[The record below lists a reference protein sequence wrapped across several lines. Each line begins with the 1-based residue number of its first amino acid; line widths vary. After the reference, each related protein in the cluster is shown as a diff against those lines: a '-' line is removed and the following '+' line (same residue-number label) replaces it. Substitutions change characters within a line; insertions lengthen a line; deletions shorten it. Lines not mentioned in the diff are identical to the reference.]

1 MDGCPSLRRAAS
13 FVPVR
18 AVLARR
24 ARVADAVRRSRRA
37 RPSRQRLDRA
47 IVARAVRGARAGA
60 SIPIARA
67 VEPSN
72 RRAVADTTRSDDAG
86 G

>member
-1 MDGCPSLRRAAS
+1 LSRFARSSRVARAS
-13 FVPVR
+13 PTRFVGPG
-18 AVLARR
+18 
-24 ARVADAVRRSRRA
+24 ARVA
-37 RPSRQRLDRA
+37 SRQRLDRA